1 MTTRPIRVAIIGSG
15 PAGIYAADCLMKS
28 AQAKEPGVSIDILER
43 MPAPFGLIRYG
54 VAPDH
59 PRIKGIVK
67 SLHQVLNKEQVRFFG
82 NVNFGSDISLDD
94 LSTYYDAVVFA
105 TGAKADRSMSIPGE
119 DLEGSYGAAEFVA
132 WYDGQ
137 PEFPRTWDLSH
148 EKVAVVGVG
157 NVSLDVSRV
166 LGKTADELLV
176 TEIPDNVYQ
185 GLQKSQVKEI
195 HVFGR
200 RGPAQAKYTPVELRE
215 LDHSPHIQ
223 VLVDPEDIDYDQASI
238 EARRATKAADMV
250 CTTLENYA
258 MREPT
263 SDPDVTK
270 IYIHFFESPVEI
282 LGEDGKVTGIRTER
296 MQLDGN
302 GGVTGTGQTRDWE
315 VGQVYRAVGYL
326 SDALPGIP
334 FNTTLGVIENVGGR
348 VIDQTGQHIAPLYTT
363 GWVKRGPVGLIGNTK
378 SDANETIQYLLE
390 DWAEGRTNTPINPT
404 PEAAEE
410 WLNSLDRP
418 VTTWDGWYR
427 LDAHERQRGEAEG
440 RERKKI
446 VEWDEM
452 VEAALDSSLDDTI
465 APH

>member
-1 MTTRPIRVAIIGSG
+1 MTRPIRVAIIGSG
-15 PAGIYAADCLMKS
+15 PAGIYAADTLMKS
-28 AQAKEPGVSIDILER
+28 PQADNPGVSIDILER

-67 SLHQVLNKEQVRFFG
+67 SLHQVLNKEQVNFYG
-82 NVNFGSDISLDD
+82 NVEFGTDVTMDEL
-94 LSTYYDAVVFA
+94 LTFYDAVVFA
-105 TGAKADRSMSIPGE
+105 TGANADRALDIPGL
-119 DLEGSYGAAEFVA
+119 DLEGSFGAAEFVA

-137 PEFPRTWDLSH
+137 PEFPREWDLSH

-157 NVSLDVSRV
+157 NVSLDVSRI

-185 GLQKSQVKEI
+185 GLKKSKVKEV

-215 LDHSPHIQ
+215 LDHSDHIQ
-223 VLVDPEDIDYDQASI
+223 VLVDPEDIDYDEASI
-238 EARRATKAADMV
+238 AARRATKATDMV

-263 SDPDVTK
+263 SDPDITK
-270 IYIHFFESPVEI
+270 IYIHFFESPTEI
-282 LGEDGKVTGIRTER
+282 LGEDGKVVGIRTER
-296 MQLDGN
+296 TELDGK
-302 GGVTGTGQTRDWE
+302 GGVTNTGTTTDWE
-315 VGQVYRAVGYL
+315 VSQVYRAVGYL
-326 SDALPGIP
+326 SSALPGIP
-334 FNTTLGVIENVGGR
+334 FNHTLGVIENVAGR
-348 VIDQTGQHIAPLYTT
+348 VIDQTGEHIAPLYTT

-378 SDANETIQYLLE
+378 SDANETIQNLLE
-390 DWAEGRTNTPINPT
+390 DWGAGKANNPAKPD
-404 PEAAEE
+404 PEVAQE
-410 WLNSLDRP
+410 WLESLP
-418 VTTWDGWYR
+418 KKVTNWDGWYR
-427 LDAHERQRGEAEG
+427 LDAHEKARGEKEG

-452 VEAALDSSLDDTI
+452 VEAAHDDSLDDKITK
-465 APH
+465 